1 MCTIW
6 KQKNQHLNL
15 CDGTCRIKWMNPRAC
30 TNEAYTPTSIEHMA
44 NVATHGIWVVP
55 SVIGGIE
62 LVRRSATWAQ
72 FVSACVYGTS
82 LILVFAVSTFFH
94 SVHYCNHNRY
104 THTHTLLE
112 NYRSY
117 HLCHWFLINFLPF
130 FSGFTDCARY
140 AFCVSRKRHVVSETI
155 HRALIF

>member
-1 MCTIW
+1 MQFYEINTELTKLKKKVKREKRCKCEYT
-6 KQKNQHLNL
+6 
-15 CDGTCRIKWMNPRAC
+15 RRVKWMNSRAC
-30 TNEAYTPTSIEHMA
+30 TNEAYTPTSIEHVA

-72 FVSACVYGTS
+72 FVSASVYGTS

-104 THTHTLLE
+104 
-112 NYRSY
+112 NYS
-117 HLCHWFLINFLPF
+117 IIV
-130 FSGFTDCARY
+130 A
-140 AFCVSRKRHVVSETI
+140 
-155 HRALIF
+155 

>member
-1 MCTIW
+1 MMCNFT
-6 KQKNQHLNL
+6 KNFTAEFKTEKETQSKNKVYNYVYN
-15 CDGTCRIKWMNPRAC
+15 CRIKWMNPRAC
-30 TNEAYTPTSIEHMA
+30 TNEAYIPTSIEHVA

-62 LVRRSATWAQ
+62 LVRRSVTWAQ

-104 THTHTLLE
+104 T
-112 NYRSY
+112 
-117 HLCHWFLINFLPF
+117 I
-130 FSGFTDCARY
+130 
-140 AFCVSRKRHVVSETI
+140 I
-155 HRALIF
+155 